1 VTLIGFAVRIA
12 AQAGKESCMPKFMT
26 YQRPTPVNTAAWGGK
41 AGHSPYQPVRRQPAS
56 KPSPERIE
64 LIRPGNLKR

>member
-1 VTLIGFAVRIA
+1 
-12 AQAGKESCMPKFMT
+12 MPKFMT

-41 AGHSPYQPVRRQPAS
+41 AGRSPYQPVRRQAAS